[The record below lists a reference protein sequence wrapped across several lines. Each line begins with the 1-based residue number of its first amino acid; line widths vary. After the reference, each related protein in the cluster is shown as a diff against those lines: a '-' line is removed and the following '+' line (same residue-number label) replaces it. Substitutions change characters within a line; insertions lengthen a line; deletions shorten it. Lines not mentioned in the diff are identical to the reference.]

1 MDQLTEDF
9 EKSLFTNTKD
19 ILEDYMEVGID
30 ALINNDVIKEIPI
43 VKTIAA
49 VLKVV
54 KNIYDRNLLKQTL
67 TFINEFNKNDISQ
80 EELDKYRE
88 QIEKDNKK
96 CEEELGR
103 VLLLLN
109 KFIDK
114 EKSIILAKLYKAY
127 IKKIITW
134 DEFCEYSE
142 ITNRIFIQDLK
153 ILKDIYNRKI
163 IDDKG
168 NNKFRIERLYNTGLV
183 GWNPRVVFSFGEQEI
198 EENKVNINMIG
209 EKYVEIIFK

>member
-49 VLKVV
+49 VLKVG

-198 EENKVNINMIG
+198 
-209 EKYVEIIFK
+209 

>member
-49 VLKVV
+49 VLKVG